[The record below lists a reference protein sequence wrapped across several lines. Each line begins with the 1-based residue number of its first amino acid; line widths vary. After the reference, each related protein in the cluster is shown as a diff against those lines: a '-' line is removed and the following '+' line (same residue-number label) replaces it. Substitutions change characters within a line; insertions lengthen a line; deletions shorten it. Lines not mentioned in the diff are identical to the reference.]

1 LGPGEILSS
10 PTQNYKILG
19 VAGKGA
25 YSTVFRASRTTDGL
39 NVAIK
44 VLRNNPTT
52 HRAGMKESGILEKIF
67 DSDEQSRRFIVELI
81 ENVKVKGHYCLVFE
95 ALGMNLRDLLQK
107 YGKGVGL
114 KVSAIQIYARQAFAA
129 LAILRK
135 CNVIH
140 ADIKPDNVLVSEK
153 LNTAKICDFGTAM
166 TAPFNDL
173 VPYLASRFYRAP
185 EIGTWM
191 ISDNVKFV

>member
-1 LGPGEILSS
+1 M
-10 PTQNYKILG
+10 
-19 VAGKGA
+19 
-25 YSTVFRASRTTDGL
+25 YSTVFRASRVTDKV

-52 HRAGMKESGILEKIF
+52 HRAGIKEFGILERIF
-67 DSDEQSRRFIVELI
+67 DSDEQSRRFIVEFI
-81 ENVKVKGHYCLVFE
+81 GKFEVKGHYCLVFE

-129 LAILRK
+129 LAILKK
-135 CNVIH
+135 CNVAH
-140 ADIKPDNVLVSEK
+140 ADIKPDNILVSEK

-166 TAPFNDL
+166 TTPFADL

-185 EIGTWM
+185 EIGTYT
-191 ISDNVKFV
+191 ISDNIEFL